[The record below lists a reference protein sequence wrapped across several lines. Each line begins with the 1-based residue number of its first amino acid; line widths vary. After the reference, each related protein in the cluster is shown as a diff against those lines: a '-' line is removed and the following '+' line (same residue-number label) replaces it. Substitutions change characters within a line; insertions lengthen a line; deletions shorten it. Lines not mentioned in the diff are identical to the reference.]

1 MDILQSKVLQIQNG
15 WTDLD
20 TTKVKAYLKVKD
32 SLTLYKGLI
41 LKDLHVVVPL
51 TLRYEILNILHPGDI
66 GIERTQLRA

>member
-1 MDILQSKVLQIQNG
+1 MLQIQNG

-20 TTKVKAYLKVKD
+20 TTKAKAYLKVKD
-32 SLTLYKGLI
+32 SLTLYKELI

-51 TLRYEILNILHPGDI
+51 TLRYEILNILHQGDI